1 MRTAAFS
8 NNIKQYVAPRQLE
21 VRVSIDQDVQIH
33 PNLVTYVVQGLHNRL
48 DRAMRNPCR
57 TVFNCYLIE
66 GPDLQSAITLINQ
79 FLDQGHRLVEKVPR
93 VT

>member
-33 PNLVTYVVQGLHNRL
+33 PNLATYVVQGSHN
-48 DRAMRNPCR
+48 RAMRNPCR

-79 FLDQGHRLVEKVPR
+79 FLDQGHRLVEKVPL